1 MAARLRAWTPPKACA
16 AELDLVAGDPRP
28 ALSSVLGELSSHSPS
43 KHSPRRIMESVAMS
57 CSRLSPLIRKSGAV
71 SVEVEARQLLHVEV
85 EPLDGSA
92 IVVFV
97 VADALR

>member
-1 MAARLRAWTPPKACA
+1 
-16 AELDLVAGDPRP
+16 
-28 ALSSVLGELSSHSPS
+28 
-43 KHSPRRIMESVAMS
+43 
-57 CSRLSPLIRKSGAV
+57 LIRKSGAV
-71 SVEVEARQLLHVEV
+71 SVEVEARQLLHDEV

>member
-16 AELDLVAGDPRP
+16 AELDLVAGDPRTELSSFP
-28 ALSSVLGELSSHSPS
+28 GALSSPSPS
-43 KHSPRRIMESVAMS
+43 KNSSRRIIELVAMS
-57 CSRLSPLIRKSGAV
+57 SSRLSPLIRKSGAV
-71 SVEVEARQLLHVEV
+71 SVEVEARQLLYDEV